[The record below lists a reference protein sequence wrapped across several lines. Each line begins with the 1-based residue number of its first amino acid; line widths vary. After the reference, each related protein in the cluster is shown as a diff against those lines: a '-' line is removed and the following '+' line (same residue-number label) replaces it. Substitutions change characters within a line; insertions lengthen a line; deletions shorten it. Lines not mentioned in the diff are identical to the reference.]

1 MGDRWLERF
10 AYRVSNDVW
19 IYLAAVIVTLT
30 VTLLTTGILSMR
42 AALGNPVRRF
52 ENGVTCIEGI
62 GRLQFMILP

>member
-30 VTLLTTGILSMR
+30 VALLTTGILSMR

-62 GRLQFMILP
+62 GILQFMILP